1 MRKPYDASTGINA
14 HAELF
19 FLKRLKPADIP
30 VPYRD
35 PVAHEAIGFLKPQG
49 AFEKDLLQAGVREH
63 LSTFVICEIVTQ
75 AVEIRFGYLICLFAI
90 HAKIERGNGLRAV
103 KKLDITGETERTC
116 DQKANDPYSIASR
129 HGILL

>member
-1 MRKPYDASTGINA
+1 MRKPYNASTGINT

-19 FLKRLKPADIP
+19 FLQRLKPADIP

-49 AFEKDLLQAGVREH
+49 AFEEDLLQAGVREH

-75 AVEIRFGYLICLFAI
+75 AVEIRFGNLICLFAV
-90 HAKIERGNGLRAV
+90 HAKIE
-103 KKLDITGETERTC
+103 
-116 DQKANDPYSIASR
+116 
-129 HGILL
+129 